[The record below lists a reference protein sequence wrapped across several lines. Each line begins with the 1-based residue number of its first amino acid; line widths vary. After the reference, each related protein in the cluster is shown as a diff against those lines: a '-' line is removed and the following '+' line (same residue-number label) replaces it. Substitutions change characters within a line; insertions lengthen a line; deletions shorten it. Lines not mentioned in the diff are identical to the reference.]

1 MSAIEFLDRG
11 VELLA
16 FLPLHQQL
24 RYLFTPL
31 DVLDG
36 LNTSPRAEGEVQL
49 AAVIEDPF
57 FIDMHEQADAIIGLL
72 EVGGF
77 GV

>member
-1 MSAIEFLDRG
+1 MSAIELLDRG

-16 FLPLHQQL
+16 FLLLHQQL

-49 AAVIEDPF
+49 AAVIEDQHTLAPYLPSKYARTSQC
-57 FIDMHEQADAIIGLL
+57 HW
-72 EVGGF
+72 
-77 GV
+77 